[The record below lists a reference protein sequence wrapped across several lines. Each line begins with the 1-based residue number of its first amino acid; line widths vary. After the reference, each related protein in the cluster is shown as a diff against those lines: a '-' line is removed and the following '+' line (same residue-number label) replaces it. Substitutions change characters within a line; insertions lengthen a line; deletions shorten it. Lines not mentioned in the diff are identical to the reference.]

1 MTTQPLPGSRT
12 EFVDHRLAG
21 RLVAAPDGRTGV
33 LKAVLLKRDSH
44 TLLVHSRTAH
54 LLDDWGVE
62 WKMTDPQA
70 LRPVDQAC
78 GEEMQR

>member
-1 MTTQPLPGSRT
+1 MTTEPLPGSRV

-33 LKAVLLKRDSH
+33 LKAVLLVRDRQ
-44 TLLVHSRTAH
+44 TLRVLSRTAH

-62 WKMTDPQA
+62 WKMTDPHA
-70 LRPVDQAC
+70 LRPVDQAN
-78 GEEMQR
+78 GEQTQT